1 MFIAEYG
8 GADKPDSIWFF
19 CGLLVIAWLRGL
31 GLMRNHEGQ
40 RLNCELL

>member
-19 CGLLVIAWLRGL
+19 CGSLVIAWLKVGFDAKP
-31 GLMRNHEGQ
+31 
-40 RLNCELL
+40 